1 MLFELFCTTYEQDG
15 NTPLTSA
22 ALFGYT
28 EIVNL
33 LLDKGAKIEDATN
46 VSNTIPTNFS
56 YPWPSDHCC
65 NPWKIN
71 SAYFI
76 LFDIMLFSPPIFIM
90 NEQIGSTPLLSSM
103 IYGHAETAELLLD
116 RGANIENT
124 DWVSNMMF
132 GKYVITVL
140 SQR

>member
-46 VSNTIPTNFS
+46 VSNTIPINFS
-56 YPWPSDHCC
+56 YP
-65 NPWKIN
+65 PWKIN

-90 NEQIGSTPLLSSM
+90 NEQIGSTPLISSM